1 MRPGTFRSAT
11 VLAVVAVVVAVACG
25 TDPNGLE
32 PTPPDDAPGASDPD
46 DDESADPGEDISREP
61 REEDDVDG
69 PDDADTD
76 DAAPRPDDDTIISD
90 SREVSMA
97 IADAAERTGVAAGD
111 IEVVESALVTWP
123 DGAIGCPE
131 PGVVYTQA
139 LVDGYR
145 IVLDADGTQL
155 TYHGAMGADP
165 FLCQS
170 PADPVQPSQ

>member
-1 MRPGTFRSAT
+1 MRPGTFRLAT

-46 DDESADPGEDISREP
+46 DDEPADPGEDISREP
-61 REEDDVDG
+61 REEDDV
-69 PDDADTD
+69 D

-111 IEVVESALVTWP
+111 IEVVEFSLVTWP

-155 TYHGAMGADP
+155 TYHGATGADP

>member
-1 MRPGTFRSAT
+1 MRPGTFRLAT

-46 DDESADPGEDISREP
+46 DDEPADPGEDISREP
-61 REEDDVDG
+61 REEDDVD
-69 PDDADTD
+69 
-76 DAAPRPDDDTIISD
+76 DAAPRPDDDITISD
-90 SREVSMA
+90 SREVALA
-97 IADAAERTGVAAGD
+97 IADAEERTDVAAGD
-111 IEVVESALVTWP
+111 IEVVEFALVTWP

-155 TYHGAMGADP
+155 TYHGATGADP